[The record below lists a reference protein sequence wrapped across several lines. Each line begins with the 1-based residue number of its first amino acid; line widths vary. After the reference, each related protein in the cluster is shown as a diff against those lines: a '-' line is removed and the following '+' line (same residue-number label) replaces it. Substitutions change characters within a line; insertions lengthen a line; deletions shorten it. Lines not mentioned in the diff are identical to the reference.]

1 MKTETSKEIMEQIKT
16 YVLLAS
22 KRMLTIDEVCLLTG
36 YKKQGSA
43 ERQRSLTVFGEV
55 GERMGI
61 GYNPILQWEKGKK
74 GMSVRT
80 LKALCDA
87 LEMPLELGGKELRG
101 K

>member
-1 MKTETSKEIMEQIKT
+1 MKSSKDIYLAVGER
-16 YVLLAS
+16 LLA
-22 KRMLTIDEVCLLTG
+22 R
-36 YKKQGSA
+36 
-43 ERQRSLTVFGEV
+43 RQELKLSQREV

-87 LEMPLELGGKELRG
+87 LEMPLELGGKKLKG